1 MHFHFKTSIFLILLS
16 LAGVSGVCA
25 QEPQYLFPATAF
37 NEAEAAQ
44 LMAEGTARITGT
56 AKLRKRGVDYLPWQ
70 GDRIDL
76 FPVTPYLLEF
86 AALRK
91 KHHKGKKIAAM
102 SNEAFTYR
110 IEGKFIDNK
119 GTFEFRDLK
128 PGKYYIA
135 TWITFE
141 REYQETVQTGTEVG
155 YNYYGNAAA
164 SWPIYTT
171 YTHKYTLD
179 DEVTGIVEVKSN
191 GETVTTVISN

>member
-1 MHFHFKTSIFLILLS
+1 MYFPFKTYIPLVLL
-16 LAGVSGVCA
+16 LLTVEGAWGQ
-25 QEPQYLFPATAF
+25 QEPQYLFPATTF
-37 NEAEAAQ
+37 NETEAAQ
-44 LMAEGTARITGT
+44 LMGEGKARITGT
-56 AKLRKRGVDYLPWQ
+56 AKLRKKGVDYLPWQ

-110 IEGKFIDNK
+110 IEGKIIDGK
-119 GTFEFRDLK
+119 GSFEFRDLK

-141 REYQETVQTGTEVG
+141 REYQETVQTGTSVG
-155 YNYYGNAAA
+155 YNIYGNAIS

-171 YTHKYTLD
+171 YTHKYNLD
-179 DEVTGIVEVKSN
+179 DEVTGIVEVKSD
-191 GETVTTVISN
+191 GETVTAVISN